1 MQPTLVTKANP
12 AALKQRKWR
21 ISTREKPMTF
31 GEWALFAL
39 TSVLAIVFMVPFVWT
54 LSTSLKPESQLFT
67 YPIEWWPREFRWS
80 NYSEALT
87 SVPYGR
93 YVWNTV
99 IIAFFALIGE
109 VLSSVLVAYGLARI
123 QFRGRNIVFAL
134 VVATMLLP
142 DQVTIIPIFAA
153 FRELGWINTFL
164 PLIVPA
170 FFGHPFYIFLLRQFF
185 RAIPMD
191 LEDSARLDGAN
202 SLQILLGIVVP
213 LSVPA
218 LITVSIFSFIF
229 HWNDFF
235 RPLIY
240 LTSPDNK
247 TLALGLQLFQ
257 GEFTSQWHL
266 MMAASVVALIPTL
279 TLFFVAQRYF
289 IEGIVMTGLKE

>member
-1 MQPTLVTKANP
+1 MT
-12 AALKQRKWR
+12 
-21 ISTREKPMTF
+21 IS
-31 GEWALFAL
+31 EWALFG
-39 TSVLAIVFMVPFVWT
+39 LACAIAVVFMVPFVWT

-80 NYSEALT
+80 NYREALT
-87 SVPYGR
+87 SVPYGL

-99 IIAFFALIGE
+99 VIAFFALIGE

-191 LEDSARLDGAN
+191 LEDSARLDGAS
-202 SLQILLGIVVP
+202 SLRILLGIVVP

-240 LTSPDNK
+240 LTAPDNK